1 MARPLDRYRID
12 DDGLGAERRESYR
25 KVDRSAGMAF
35 GAAIAS
41 LLVATMVVNQS
52 AGALQPQGSVAGTG
66 FQVGTITLTDDDEGR
81 SLVNLANMVPSRPA
95 QECLEVTYEG
105 TILPV
110 DVSLQALAD
119 GPLAEHVDVDIERG
133 TGGGYGRCDE
143 ITGAETVYHG
153 DLASLA
159 SGEPVPVGTW
169 RNTGD
174 RSSFRFTFHLQDDA
188 AAIGQATSVDF
199 RWEAVPQ

>member
-1 MARPLDRYRID
+1 MARPLDGYRI

-52 AGALQPQGSVAGTG
+52 AGALQPKGSVAGTG
-66 FQVGTITLTDDDEGR
+66 FQVGTITLNDDDEGR

-95 QECLEVTYEG
+95 RECLEVTYEG

-110 DVSLQALAD
+110 EVSLQALAD
-119 GPLAEHVDVDIERG
+119 GPLAEHVVVDIERG

-143 ITGAETVYHG
+143 ITGAEPVYHG
-153 DLASLA
+153 SLASLA
-159 SGEPVPVGTW
+159 AGEPLAVGTW

-174 RSSFRFTFHLQDDA
+174 RSSFRFTFRLEDDA

>member
-1 MARPLDRYRID
+1 MARALDQYRI

-25 KVDRSAGMAF
+25 RVDRSAGMAF

-52 AGALQPQGSVAGTG
+52 AGALQPKGSVAGTG
-66 FQVGTITLTDDDEGR
+66 FQVGTITLDDDDEGR
-81 SLVNLANMVPSRPA
+81 SLVNLANMVPRHPA
-95 QECLEVTYEG
+95 QECIEVTYDG

-110 DVSLQALAD
+110 TVSLQALAD
-119 GPLAEHVDVDIERG
+119 GPLAEHIVVDIERG
-133 TGGGYGRCDE
+133 EGGGYGRCDE
-143 ITGAETVYHG
+143 ITGAEPLYHG
-153 DLASLA
+153 QLSDLAA
-159 SGEPVPVGTW
+159 GEPLTVGTY

-174 RSSFRFTFHLQDDA
+174 RTSFRFRFELEDDA